1 MAIPMIRA
9 SNVNDCVRSRA
20 KKIWRSETAVTGLET
35 AIILIAF
42 VVVAS
47 VFAFTVL
54 STGIFSAER
63 GKETVYAG
71 LEQARASIQLK
82 GSLIA
87 NGVVD
92 IELSDADTAW
102 TDMTSVT
109 ATVDS
114 TDKKE
119 GTGSGELAVASSIT
133 TLLAYEAISPTIDL
147 SSHDSIQFWMKSSLV
162 TTATQNTLRLST
174 STTCSSAAED
184 IALPVLTAATW
195 KLVTVG
201 ISANTTRTA
210 IACVG
215 FVGVSGYSGTATVN
229 FDQIVARGQ
238 VTSVIVTIANSL
250 EGAPVDLTAPTD
262 SDDDGIADSTTRL
275 HKVIVAYTDD
285 AQLKND
291 LYWSKTFIGVDDED
305 DLLEEGERV
314 ELTIALGALDQATP
328 LVKNSDFTLEIKPSE
343 GAVLV
348 VQRSTPAR
356 IDTVMNMN

>member
-1 MAIPMIRA
+1 MKHLSSVLDTAKAPWATLA
-9 SNVNDCVRSRA
+9 SRQRG
-20 KKIWRSETAVTGLET
+20 VTGLET

-109 ATVDS
+109 ATVDT

-119 GTGSGELAVASSIT
+119 GTGSGELAVAASIT

-147 SSHDSIQFWMKSSLV
+147 SNHDSLQFWMKSSLV

-201 ISANTTRTA
+201 IAAGTTRTA

-215 FVGVSGYSGTATVN
+215 FVGVSGYSATATVN
-229 FDQIVARGQ
+229 FDRIIARGQ

-275 HKVIVAYTDD
+275 HKVIITYTDD

-291 LYWSKTFIGVDDED
+291 LFWSKAFIGVDDED

-314 ELTIALGALDQATP
+314 ELTVQLGALDQATP

-348 VQRSTPAR
+348 IQRSTPAR